1 MYNMNTIKTKSV
13 CYPERMIPYNAW
25 CKKFKVGSR
34 VEKSA
39 SKKIYEPGEYDYD
52 KFIKMIQNYGNNKK
66 QSSIFREISETF
78 FTLCKRQVQKTWNK
92 ISIA

>member
-1 MYNMNTIKTKSV
+1 MNTIKTQSV

-34 VEKSA
+34 IEKGT
-39 SKKIYEPGEYDYD
+39 SKKIYQPGEYDYD
-52 KFIKMIQNYGNNKK
+52 KFIKMIKSYDKNKK
-66 QSSIFREISETF
+66 QSDIWKQASEAF
-78 FTLCKRQVQKTWNK
+78 LALCKGKMQKAWNK